1 MTRMMNLNRH
11 LEVARRRMTDGYLYV
26 HACTLLRA
34 LGLFLII
41 PILVC
46 GLHKMGVG
54 LVGYRSK

>member
-1 MTRMMNLNRH
+1 MDNN
-11 LEVARRRMTDGYLYV
+11 GYLYM

-34 LGLFLII
+34 LGLFLSIIII

-46 GLHKMGVG
+46 SLHKMGVG

>member
-1 MTRMMNLNRH
+1 MDNN
-11 LEVARRRMTDGYLYV
+11 GYLYV

-46 GLHKMGVG
+46 SLHKMGVG